1 MKEPIMTLLKY
12 PRTPHLQG
20 SGLAAGDKE
29 TIPYKQL
36 LGHHIVV
43 EEKLDGANVG
53 ISFEQGELHLQSR
66 GHYLNLHQTG
76 GRERQFNYFKLW
88 AKTHETALQAALG
101 ERYIMY
107 GEWLYAKHSVFY
119 DALPHWL
126 CEFDV
131 YDRAEQVFLD
141 TPTRQPLLQRLPVVS
156 VPVLY
161 QGVAPKSLAALQAL
175 IQPSLAKTSAWSS
188 SFARACARAQLD
200 EALCWQQTDHAD
212 AAEGLYIKVEAHGQ
226 VLERYK
232 LVRADFVQT
241 LLDSGSHHSERPIL
255 VNGLRADVD
264 IYAPELSKDWLQA
277 AEGELS

>member
-1 MKEPIMTLLKY
+1 MTLLKY

-29 TIPYKQL
+29 TIPYKRL
-36 LGHHIVV
+36 TGRHIVV

-53 ISFEQGELHLQSR
+53 ISFEQEVLHLQSR
-66 GHYLNLHQTG
+66 GHYLNLHQVG

-101 ERYIMY
+101 HRYIVY
-107 GEWLYAKHSVFY
+107 AEWLYAKHSVFY

-131 YDRAEQVFLD
+131 YDRERQVFLD
-141 TPTRQPLLQRLPVVS
+141 TPMRQQLLQALPVLS

-161 QGVAPKSLAALQAL
+161 QGIAPKSLAALQAL
-175 IQPSLAKTSAWSS
+175 IQPSLAKSATWKHQ
-188 SFARACARAQLD
+188 FAAACARADLD
-200 EALCWQQTDHAD
+200 ETLCWQQTDHAD
-212 AAEGLYIKVEAHGQ
+212 AAEGLYIKVEEHGQ

-241 LLDSGSHHSERPIL
+241 LLDSGSHHSERPIV

-264 IYAPELSKDWLQA
+264 IYAPELPKEWLQA
-277 AEGELS
+277 GSGKTDGETA